1 MVLWKKK
8 CQKFEWNSNWVTLKG
23 MVRVWW
29 MTENLVYVFRHI
41 FESIRAMNQYDSYNF
56 RAVFNKT
63 WALFSVFFLHHWLE
77 DPCHCELKL
86 TTTTTYKL
94 LNKSTYSFFPPP
106 FRFKN
111 RLETTNSRYD
121 NFFWLQWIYNIYKS
135 KVSFHSRQ
143 LMWCRCF
150 AGLMGFFFS
159 VEVLCHD

>member
-1 MVLWKKK
+1 MVLWKKT
-8 CQKFEWNSNWVTLKG
+8 CPKFEWNSNWVTLKR

-94 LNKSTYSFFPPP
+94 LNKSTYSFFPPLSDLRIDSKP
-106 FRFKN
+106 LIQDMIIFFDCNEFIIFTN
-111 RLETTNSRYD
+111 RKFHFTV
-121 NFFWLQWIYNIYKS
+121 
-135 KVSFHSRQ
+135 VS
-143 LMWCRCF
+143 WCD
-150 AGLMGFFFS
+150 A
-159 VEVLCHD
+159 VVLLV